1 MAIKLYKSQLEPT
14 TQSSNVLDPRKI
26 SMSEAGAVG
35 RAFKGFASAG
45 EKLYVKHQE
54 IKSEKEVLEKI
65 KTVMNGENG
74 LAVAKLN
81 AIQMDDPDKAMAYY
95 NNEIEKVK
103 NSTADFTGLF
113 SKKKF
118 NTWLT
123 KQSIED
129 GNTIKVKST
138 ANLIEG
144 RKTTELEYLETLKK
158 KVIFAGSDLEKNNAT
173 IELETRL
180 NSTSNNELFGGGIE
194 DVKSAVAKDIAFYGY
209 KRVPLD
215 QQDQALEL
223 AKKDDRLSTDDVLKL
238 EAHFSSQSTTS
249 NHLNKANVSQMQ
261 TNIENGININVDEF
275 NTALSIATT
284 NKDEATIL
292 KLMKIQEDAPIYAQ
306 LNTMSVSEIENR
318 INILTNFNNTNK
330 KGMSL
335 KDANNLEIS
344 KKYLAALSTSL
355 DKDQLTTAKNK
366 GLVQI
371 DEIGF
376 DKLLEGGDMSLFSS
390 KVKSRI
396 AQATTVANFY
406 KRPLKFFT
414 ENEAKQITAAFD
426 SATNSNQVIQLST
439 ALVQAFGVDSD
450 IAFRQISKDN
460 TFLAHIG
467 GLTMM
472 NDGVAGK
479 NAKLAIDGYLLSK
492 EPDLA
497 DKYKMKSS
505 DTGLLNVIGK
515 YSEVFGENLETFNN
529 AVETANYIYAAQL
542 KNSGKTTKNFKAS
555 DWEKAFSMAV
565 GATTIEKFG
574 FDTKM
579 GGFDTNTRGTM
590 VHIPPWL
597 PNGKFEDVVENFK
610 TAEGQE
616 LFKKAST
623 NDQLPMID
631 GEEFTVDQVFK
642 ERDPYFVSIGNG
654 KYKIAM
660 GENPKEFG
668 GDPEYL
674 INSDGGFFII
684 DINKIKAEIIT
695 GL

>member
-1 MAIKLYKSQLEPT
+1 
-14 TQSSNVLDPRKI
+14 
-26 SMSEAGAVG
+26 
-35 RAFKGFASAG
+35 
-45 EKLYVKHQE
+45 
-54 IKSEKEVLEKI
+54 
-65 KTVMNGENG
+65 
-74 LAVAKLN
+74 
-81 AIQMDDPDKAMAYY
+81 
-95 NNEIEKVK
+95 
-103 NSTADFTGLF
+103 
-113 SKKKF
+113 
-118 NTWLT
+118 
-123 KQSIED
+123 
-129 GNTIKVKST
+129 
-138 ANLIEG
+138 
-144 RKTTELEYLETLKK
+144 
-158 KVIFAGSDLEKNNAT
+158 
-173 IELETRL
+173 
-180 NSTSNNELFGGGIE
+180 
-194 DVKSAVAKDIAFYGY
+194 
-209 KRVPLD
+209 LD

-238 EAHFSSQSTTS
+238 EAHFNSKSTTS
-249 NHLNKANVSQMQ
+249 THLNKANVSQMQ

-275 NTALSIATT
+275 NTALALATA
-284 NKDEATIL
+284 NNDQATIL

-355 DKDQLTTAKNK
+355 DKDPLTTAKNK
-366 GLVQI
+366 GLVEI

-376 DKLLEGGDMSLFSS
+376 DQLLQGGDMNLFSS

-406 KRPLKFFT
+406 KRPIRFFT

-450 IAFRQISKDN
+450 IAFKQISKDN

-515 YSEVFGENLETFNN
+515 YSSAFSENLETFNN
-529 AVETANYIYAAQL
+529 VVETANYIYAAQL

-555 DWEKAFSMAV
+555 DWEKAFSMAS
-565 GATTIEKFG
+565 GATSIEKFG

-623 NDQLPMID
+623 NDQLPMVN
-631 GEEFTVDQVFK
+631 GEEFTVDQIFK
-642 ERDPYFVSIGNG
+642 EQDPYFVSVGNG
-654 KYKIAM
+654 RYMVAI
-660 GENPKEFG
+660 GENPNVFG

-674 INSDGGFFII
+674 VNSDGSFFKI